1 MDPTGSSG
9 DAPDGWSLDD
19 VKRYFT
25 LQRFLPKNGGLFGSG
40 WAQFMADQENARTG
54 TTPSNFMP
62 ITPTG
67 AAGTRQNLSQA
78 DYAAINV
85 RERAAREAAWGGVRP
100 KPDFSGRPSTIN
112 IGGQTYREVDNGR
125 ANVLVPIDTPYV
137 SPAELEERRRGL
149 ERVQFMAGNP
159 LAAGFYGLASLFAA
173 SPQARDRALA
183 AGAMLDGAT
192 MAIAPWTAP
201 ARSVATPP
209 QGQLSSPSWQRPNVR
224 YREVNAKEQAR
235 GVGATITKPMLGT
248 GAAASRRLTP
258 PGWQGDGDL
267 YNEARAHLLAKSLG
281 GAGGLEKR
289 NFVTLTNRGANSPQ
303 MSGFERGVAKRAD
316 AGEVV
321 EYYAQPLY
329 DDGVLPPSAILLT
342 AHGSRGVPS
351 ARLIRNPAGQRK

>member
-1 MDPTGSSG
+1 MDPTGSGG
-9 DAPDGWSLDD
+9 DAPNGWSLDD

-40 WAQFMADQENARTG
+40 YARFMADQENARTG
-54 TTPSNFMP
+54 TTSCLMP
-62 ITPTG
+62 NTPTD
-67 AAGTRQNLSQA
+67 AARTQQLSPA
-78 DYAAINV
+78 DYAAIKA
-85 RERAAREAAWGGVRP
+85 RERAARDAAWGGVWP
-100 KPDFSGRPSTIN
+100 KPDFSGRPSTIS

-125 ANVLVPIDTPYV
+125 ANVLVPIDNPQVT
-137 SPAELEERRRGL
+137 PAELEERRRGL

-159 LAAGFYGLASLFAA
+159 LAAGSYGLASLFTA

-183 AGAMLDGAT
+183 AGAALDGAT
-192 MAIAPWTAP
+192 MAIAPWAAP

-209 QGQLSSPSWQRPNVR
+209 QGQLSSPSLQRPSVR
-224 YREVNAKEQAR
+224 LSEVSANEQAT

-248 GAAASRRLTP
+248 GAKASRRLTP
-258 PGWQGDGDL
+258 PGWQGDGNL

-281 GAGGLEKR
+281 GPGGLEKR

-303 MSGFERGVAKRAD
+303 MSGFERDVAKRAD

-321 EYYAQPLY
+321 EFYAQPLY
-329 DDGVLPPSAILLT
+329 DDGVLPPSAVFLT
-342 AHGSRGVPS
+342 ALGSRGAPS